1 MIALSATHA
10 PEPGR
15 PLLVRPALERFLAEI
30 DARLRRA
37 EDDDEDRALRRRTVR
52 AILRRA
58 LNDGATIDTIETFE
72 RVLNRC
78 LDLGYRAEPLATFV
92 FAVLGPRL
100 AARARRRLA
109 SVGVGRDEVADV
121 VASAAVAIQRLLRD
135 GRREQHSL
143 RYALLLSI
151 ADHRAIDHL
160 RRRRPDLCELP
171 DEAPPASSY
180 APWLG
185 GGGLSVSPEA
195 DIERRERVALAR
207 RLRDAVFAASNAV
220 PARER
225 AALILVE
232 IEGGSYDDVAERLGL
247 SRTDVGNVIRR
258 ARLLRDRAFTP
269 LLRDLQGA
277 GGHRGFNALRADK
290 DVRLNLLTWSA
301 AVGEGPCPSCLA
313 RHHLHGAE
321 HAC

>member
-10 PEPGR
+10 PDPGR
-15 PLLVRPALERFLAEI
+15 PLLVRTALLRFLAEL

-37 EDDDEDRALRRRTVR
+37 DDDEERTLRRRTVR

-58 LNDGATIDTIETFE
+58 LNDEATVDTVETFE
-72 RVLNRC
+72 RILNRC

-109 SVGVGRDEVADV
+109 SVGAGPEEVADV
-121 VASAAVAIQRLLRD
+121 VSSAAVAIQRLLRE
-135 GRREQHSL
+135 GRRAQHSL

-160 RRRRPDLCELP
+160 RRRRPDIGELP
-171 DEAPPASSY
+171 EETPPAATW

-185 GGGLSVSPEA
+185 GGGLSISPEA
-195 DIERRERVALAR
+195 DIENRERLTLAW

-220 PARER
+220 PPRER

-232 IEGGSYDDVAERLGL
+232 VEGRSYDEVAERLGL

-269 LLRDLQGA
+269 LLRDLEGA
-277 GGHRGFNALRADK
+277 AGHRGFHALRADK
-290 DVRLNLLTWSA
+290 HVRLNLLTWSA
-301 AVGEGPCPSCLA
+301 AVGDGPCPACLV
-313 RHHLHGAE
+313 RHRLHGAE